1 MNASELATLNQTYG
15 IQDQLAFKEGLG
27 GLAIAAMQ
35 NDYGEATVA
44 LHGGHVL
51 SFRPRGQAPV
61 LWLSRHARFEA
72 GRAIRGGIP
81 VCWPWFA
88 DHPADS
94 TKPAHGFV
102 RTAVWSVVSSE
113 TSTDGGTRLTLTIAE
128 REATK
133 ELWPHRFRL
142 TLDVT
147 LADVLQVKLTAT
159 NTGAQPFTCTG
170 ALHSYFS
177 ISSVADVRI
186 TGLDGCDYLDKVE
199 QYRRKVQQGA
209 VTIKNEIDRIYL
221 DTTGACVIEDS
232 GMRRRI
238 AIAKNGSRTTVVWNP
253 WIEKAAAMKDFG
265 DDEYQTMVCVETA
278 NAAEDVVA
286 LAPGE
291 SHTVEADIRSEAWV

>member
-1 MNASELATLNQTYG
+1 MNTSELAALNQEFG
-15 IQDQLAFKEGLG
+15 IQDQLAFKEGPG
-27 GLAIAAMQ
+27 GLATAEMRNAH
-35 NDYGEATVA
+35 GEATVA

-51 SFRPRGQAPV
+51 AFQPRGHAPV

-72 GRAIRGGIP
+72 GCAIRGGIP

-88 DHPADS
+88 DHPSDS

-102 RTAVWSVVSSE
+102 RTTKWTVISSG
-113 TSTDGGTRLTLTIAE
+113 TSTDGGTRLTLSIAE
-128 REATK
+128 SEATE

-147 LADVLQVKLTAT
+147 LANALQVQLTAT
-159 NTGAQPFTCTG
+159 NTGSQPFTSTG

-177 ISSVADVRI
+177 ISSAADVRV

-199 QYRRKVQQGA
+199 QYRRQVQQGA
-209 VTIKNEIDRIYL
+209 VTFENETDRIYL
-221 DTTGACVIEDS
+221 DTAADCFIEDS
-232 GMRRRI
+232 GMQRRI
-238 AIAKNGSRTTVVWNP
+238 AIAKKGSRTTVVWNP

-265 DDEYQTMVCVETA
+265 DDEYMGMVCVETA
-278 NAAEDVVA
+278 NAAEDIVF

-291 SHTVEADIRSEAWV
+291 SHTLEAVIRSDFLA